1 MRNILNFYL
10 GARHHPKIYIY
21 MELNGISVLIPV
33 QLYSGANHKKGSK
46 SSMDL
51 LPFLDKGC
59 FRKVCC

>member
-1 MRNILNFYL
+1 MEKIGL
-10 GARHHPKIYIY
+10 GAIVID
-21 MELNGISVLIPV
+21 
-33 QLYSGANHKKGSK
+33 SGAITIISGAINPHSGAIIFHSGAIHKKGSK

>member
-1 MRNILNFYL
+1 LGL
-10 GARHHPKIYIY
+10 GA
-21 MELNGISVLIPV
+21 IPV
-33 QLYSGANHKKGSK
+33 DSGAINPYFGAIMLHSGANHKKGSK

>member
-1 MRNILNFYL
+1 MKKMGL
-10 GARHHPKIYIY
+10 GAIVID
-21 MELNGISVLIPV
+21 
-33 QLYSGANHKKGSK
+33 SGAINPHSGAIHKKGSK

>member
-1 MRNILNFYL
+1 MGL
-10 GARHHPKIYIY
+10 GAIVID
-21 MELNGISVLIPV
+21 
-33 QLYSGANHKKGSK
+33 SGAITIISGAIHKKGSK